1 MPKRTPINDLD
12 LQHWR
17 EYDDILTTSLW
28 LFSERDK
35 SGAHEGWY
43 WGNFVPQVPRQL
55 MWRYTCQHDW
65 VLDAFAGSGT
75 TLIEARRQGRHC
87 LGLELNATIAEQA
100 RPAIAAEPNPH
111 NVSTPLVTGDSTTCD
126 FATLLRAHDCAQVQL
141 VVLHP
146 PYHDILRFSASPQ
159 DLSNAPSLEV
169 FLAQLSQVITRTA
182 AVLEENRYM
191 ALVIG
196 DAYRNGRWLPLG
208 FYTMLVAMT
217 HGFTLKSTIV
227 KNQTETRGKRR
238 QKSLWRWRAL
248 ANGLYEFGHEYIF
261 ILQKTGRPLPERTLL
276 LELLQS
282 TAET

>member
-1 MPKRTPINDLD
+1 MSKNKPINDLD

-28 LFSERDK
+28 LFPERDN

-55 MWRYTCQHDW
+55 MRRYTRQGDW

-87 LGLELNATIAEQA
+87 LGLELNVATADRAQHTLDT
-100 RPAIAAEPNPH
+100 EPNPH
-111 NVSTPLVTGDSTTCD
+111 NVITVLVAGNSTTCD
-126 FATLLRAHDCAQVQL
+126 FAALLRAHGGAQVQL

-146 PYHDILRFSASPQ
+146 PYHDILRFSTSPQ
-159 DLSNAPSLEV
+159 DLSNAPSLRS
-169 FLAQLSQVITRTA
+169 FLAQLGQVIANTA

-191 ALVIG
+191 AIVIG

-208 FYTMLVAMT
+208 FYTMLTALT

-261 ILQKTGRPLPERTLL
+261 VLQKTGRPLPERTLL
-276 LELLQS
+276 LELLQGAAS
-282 TAET
+282 I